1 MQYGP
6 PEHQQHFDHQQ
17 QYNEQSQYHGQQQ
30 QPYYD
35 HHHSQQQYGQ
45 QQHQQYGQQ
54 QQQQYGQQQQ
64 QQYGQ
69 QQQQYGQQQQ
79 QYGQQQPGDQEVIA
93 HICERLQEPQ
103 VRIPRAVVEHLGSA
117 TALELLAYTEQVQ
130 ASGGM
135 YVPETGKPRTH
146 GGVFL
151 QLLKEANHLPW
162 EAQQA
167 ALHRIKVEGKNV
179 KAWEKASV
187 PGWS

>member
-6 PEHQQHFDHQQ
+6 PDQQHFDHQQ
-17 QYNEQSQYHGQQQ
+17 QYDEQSQYHGQQQ

-35 HHHSQQQYGQ
+35 HHHQPQQYGQ
-45 QQHQQYGQQ
+45 
-54 QQQQYGQQQQ
+54 
-64 QQYGQ
+64 Q

-103 VRIPRAVVEHLGSA
+103 VRIPRAVVVHLGSA

>member
-1 MQYGP
+1 MPRTGARLVLYVAIAAIARVAALP
-6 PEHQQHFDHQQ
+6 PLKRTLRPQHGALTIKGGSAKKTVTR
-17 QYNEQSQYHGQQQ
+17 N
-30 QPYYD
+30 
-35 HHHSQQQYGQ
+35 
-45 QQHQQYGQQ
+45 
-54 QQQQYGQQQQ
+54 
-64 QQYGQ
+64 
-69 QQQQYGQQQQ
+69 
-79 QYGQQQPGDQEVIA
+79 
-93 HICERLQEPQ
+93 
-103 VRIPRAVVEHLGSA
+103 PRAVVVHLGSA